1 MNQRDSTERRSLRS
15 QASEMDVEAKST
27 GMQAI
32 PRNCKKKKKKR
43 QGNGFFLPLKHLGG
57 VQPCGHLAQWDSFQ
71 ISDFQHCENV
81 LL

>member
-32 PRNCKKKKKKR
+32 PRNCKKKKKKKK
-43 QGNGFFLPLKHLGG
+43 GKEM
-57 VQPCGHLAQWDSFQ
+57 DSSFP
-71 ISDFQHCENV
+71 SST
-81 LL
+81 